1 MSRTC
6 ALALFLAA
14 YSCDA
19 ADTDQY
25 ALGPV
30 APTPAPTLLGPQP
43 TPRANKVPSTTST
56 TPPPY
61 GHGVSQTPWWTNK
74 VVKKGLIGGAAAA
87 GLATFGGL
95 GIAAIVQANQKTTTP
110 YVPPPTFPPSTTA
123 PPTTVSYDIFNRA
136 QDAQIMARQEP
147 DESSMSPVLAGILIL
162 FGLLCCCGTIAFCA
176 YMVSNRGKKRNT
188 NARKTPPPQEDEEAP
203 FLPDDKQQQ
212 FPMPPAYEPA
222 SMYAPAPSYHMPA
235 PSYQLAPTMASAMVA
250 PQVYAMPATTMYEY
264 AAPTMASTRV
274 APVTTLAP
282 STTMAFAAPSYAA
295 PSYAAPSYAAPA
307 YAAPAPSMMMAPTTM
322 APSTQFPV
330 TTYQTR

>member
-25 ALGPV
+25 AAGPV
-30 APTPAPTLLGPQP
+30 APAPTPSLLGP
-43 TPRANKVPSTTST
+43 RAYKVPHTIST

-61 GHGVSQTPWWTNK
+61 GHGVSQTPWWDNK

-110 YVPPPTFPPSTTA
+110 YVPPPTLPPA
-123 PPTTVSYDIFNRA
+123 PPTTVNYAILNRA
-136 QDAQIMARQEP
+136 VAQKQA
-147 DESSMSPVLAGILIL
+147 DEETSSMSPVLAGILIL
-162 FGLLCCCGTIAFCA
+162 FGLLCCCGIIAFCA
-176 YMVSNRGKKRNT
+176 YMVSKKTKRNT
-188 NARKTPPPQEDEEAP
+188 KRTIPKPQEDEEAP
-203 FLPDDKQQQ
+203 FLPQDTQQQ

-222 SMYAPAPSYHMPA
+222 SMYAPAPSYQMPA
-235 PSYQLAPTMASAMVA
+235 PSYQLAPTVASAMVA
-250 PQVYAMPATTMYEY
+250 PPVYDVPATTVYEY
-264 AAPTMASTRV
+264 AAP

-282 STTMAFAAPSYAA
+282 STTMAFAAPSYVA

-307 YAAPAPSMMMAPTTM
+307 YAAPALSMMMAPTTM

-330 TTYQTR
+330 TTYQKR

>member
-25 ALGPV
+25 AAGPV
-30 APTPAPTLLGPQP
+30 APAPAPTPLGPQP
-43 TPRANKVPSTTST
+43 TFRANKVPTTIST

-61 GHGVSQTPWWTNK
+61 GHGVSQTPWWDNK

-110 YVPPPTFPPSTTA
+110 YVPPPTFPPPTA
-123 PPTTVSYDIFNRA
+123 PPTTVSYNILNRA
-136 QDAQIMARQEP
+136 QIQAREQP

-162 FGLLCCCGTIAFCA
+162 LGLLCCCGIIAFCA
-176 YMVSNRGKKRNT
+176 YMVSKRGKKRNT

-203 FLPDDKQQQ
+203 FLPDDTQRQ

-222 SMYAPAPSYHMPA
+222 SMYAPAPSYQMPA
-235 PSYQLAPTMASAMVA
+235 PSYQLAPTVASAMVA

-264 AAPTMASTRV
+264 AAPTMV

-282 STTMAFAAPSYAA
+282 STTMAF
-295 PSYAAPSYAAPA
+295 AAPSYAAPA